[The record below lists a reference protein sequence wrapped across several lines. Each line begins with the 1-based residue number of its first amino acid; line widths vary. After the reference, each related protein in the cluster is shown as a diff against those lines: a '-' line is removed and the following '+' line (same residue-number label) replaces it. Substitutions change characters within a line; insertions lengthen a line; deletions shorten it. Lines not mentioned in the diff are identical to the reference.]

1 MKAAVHRRFGSPD
14 VVTVDDV
21 PTPVPRDDAVYVV
34 TGPEALGYADVAAR
48 VSAVFA
54 RQVDYENQS
63 AKRARELM
71 QASGMGRWEAD
82 GEIELFEWVR
92 HGGADTVTDT
102 VRAVTGED
110 PRSIQD
116 WLSDERASFVGRPL
130 DMPPTAF

>member
-1 MKAAVHRRFGSPD
+1 M
-14 VVTVDDV
+14 
-21 PTPVPRDDAVYVV
+21 
-34 TGPEALGYADVAAR
+34 
-48 VSAVFA
+48 
-54 RQVDYENQS
+54 DYENQS

-102 VRAVTGED
+102 VREVTGED

-130 DMPPTAF
+130 DVPPTAF